1 MKFYVFLY
9 LILCAPLVFAQ
20 STSPDQRT
28 KDLLC
33 KLDQFVAHKADY
45 HAQRNKQIETLKAQ
59 ARRAE
64 GIVKVNLYREIYG
77 QYAHYCTDSA
87 QVYLNLLAACPEVKA
102 SPTLQAYVHTGQAEI
117 CAVAGL
123 YAEANA
129 ELEKV
134 DKNVV
139 NKKDP
144 ELELFYYRTIR
155 TLFGW
160 MADYTEMP
168 VPHKLYSDKTMQ
180 YRDTLLA
187 IESPG
192 ESRDIVEADKATAT
206 GNPQQAVKI
215 LLPLAAKMGKDTPD
229 PYICFTLYQAY
240 HALNNHQEALYYLV
254 LTAIADLQRATMEY
268 QALPILAQELYE
280 RGDIERAYKYLIC
293 SMEDAN
299 QCKAMLRALEVSKIF
314 PIIDRQYKQ
323 DEARQHRNERI
334 FTIVLA
340 ALIVVLCI
348 VVFYLRKQ
356 MKKLHAS
363 RRELSLSNQQQA
375 KTNEKLQQTLAQLQS
390 TNETLQETFAALQL
404 TDKVKEEYIAR
415 YLNRCR
421 DYLDTM
427 QANQRVLHRL
437 FKERRMD
444 ELGAQLKSDATIRE
458 EQDKFYA
465 DFDAAFLTLF
475 PDFIDKFNALL
486 KPEEK
491 LQPKH
496 EGQLNTELRIFA
508 LIRLGI
514 TDTQRI
520 AHFLNFSVATVY
532 SYRSKI
538 RNKANGAPTNFEEMV
553 ANL

>member
-1 MKFYVFLY
+1 MKILAILY
-9 LILCAPLVFAQ
+9 LILAIPLAFAQ
-20 STSPDQRT
+20 STQPDQRT
-28 KDLLC
+28 KELLK
-33 KLDQFVAHKADY
+33 KLDQYVAHKTDY

-59 ARRAE
+59 AKRSD
-64 GIVKVNLYREIYG
+64 GIVRINLYREIYG

-87 QVYLNLLAACPEVKA
+87 QVYLELMAACPEAKTSTAV
-102 SPTLQAYVHTGQAEI
+102 QAYIHTGQAEI

-123 YAEANA
+123 YAEAVT

-134 DKNVV
+134 DKNVI
-139 NKKDP
+139 NKKEP

-155 TLFGW
+155 TLYGW
-160 MADYTEMP
+160 MADYTDMP
-168 VPHKLYSDKTMQ
+168 GPHKLYSDKTMQ

-206 GNPQQAVKI
+206 GNPQLAVEI
-215 LLPLAAKMGKDTPD
+215 LLPLAAKMGKDAPD
-229 PYICFTLYQAY
+229 PYICFTLHQAY
-240 HALNNHQEALYYLV
+240 HALNKQQDAMYYLV
-254 LTAIADLQRATMEY
+254 LTAIADLQLATTEY
-268 QALPILAQELYE
+268 QALPILAQVLYE
-280 RGDIERAYKYLIC
+280 QGDIERAYKYLIC

-299 QCKAMLRALEVSKIF
+299 QCKAMLRAIEVSKIF

-334 FTIVLA
+334 FTTVLA
-340 ALIVVLCI
+340 ALLIVL
-348 VVFYLRKQ
+348 VVVVIYLRKQ
-356 MKKLHAS
+356 MKKLHSS
-363 RRELSLSNQQQA
+363 RLQLSQSYKQQA
-375 KTNEKLQQTLAQLQS
+375 ETNEKLEQALAKLRA
-390 TNETLQETFAALQL
+390 TNEALQKTYAELQL

-427 QANQRVLHRL
+427 QANQRALHRL
-437 FKERRMD
+437 YKERHME
-444 ELGAQLKSDATIRE
+444 ELGKQLRSDCKIKE
-458 EQDKFYA
+458 EQEKFYA

-475 PDFIDKFNALL
+475 PDFINKFNALL
-486 KPEEK
+486 KPEEE
-491 LQPKH
+491 LLPKH

-514 TDTQRI
+514 TDTQHI

-532 SYRSKI
+532 NYRSKI
-538 RNKANGAPTNFEEMV
+538 RNKACGNPAIFEQTV